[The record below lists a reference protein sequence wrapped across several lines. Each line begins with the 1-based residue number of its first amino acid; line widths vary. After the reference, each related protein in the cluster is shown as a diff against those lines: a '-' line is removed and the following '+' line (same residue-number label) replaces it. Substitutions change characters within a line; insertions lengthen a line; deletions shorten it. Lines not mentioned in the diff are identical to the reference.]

1 MKKLLIISSTLNSNF
16 LLSNDIENFI
26 KNKKEFESKII
37 SLENFNLPLY
47 TPTLEERFK
56 QDISF
61 PKNIAKMKD
70 LICSSNAMIW
80 CSPEY
85 NGGISPILT
94 NSIAWI
100 SRATKDWKE
109 GFKDKHSLIC
119 TSSGGNGKNFIKGF
133 TIQLEYLG
141 SLVFNRSLI
150 KTNSNDISESD
161 FKNVLNDFCENILTK

>member
-16 LLSNDIENFI
+16 SLSVDIQNFF
-26 KNKKEFESKII
+26 KTNNNQLDSEVI
-37 SLENFNLPLY
+37 SLEDFNLPLY
-47 TPTLEERFK
+47 TPTLEENYK
-56 QDISF
+56 KNTSF
-61 PKNIAKMKD
+61 PENISKIKD
-70 LICSSNAMIW
+70 LICTSNAMIW

-141 SLVFNRSLI
+141 SQVFERSLI
-150 KTNSNDISESD
+150 RTSSNEIDESD
-161 FKNVLNDFCENILTK
+161 FKSVLDEYCKKIL